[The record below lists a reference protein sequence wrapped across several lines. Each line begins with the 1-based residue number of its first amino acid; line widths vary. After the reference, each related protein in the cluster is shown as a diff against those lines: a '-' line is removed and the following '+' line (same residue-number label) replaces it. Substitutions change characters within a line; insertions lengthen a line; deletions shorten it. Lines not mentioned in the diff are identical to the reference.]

1 MIFTPTTPLNF
12 LIMNESIMNGS
23 GQGLRRFKIENGQR
37 IWLDKPSTDEWKIPK
52 KEDLNAPIKNILNL
66 TGQLQPLDQLYT
78 IKECLKALIK
88 KEEEAHIMDESFSTG
103 QVDDLNE
110 AYDLMTAIYDYDP
123 TPQHLYDD
131 SGGEPPFTMNEMVNQ
146 AYKEKYGV

>member
-1 MIFTPTTPLNF
+1 
-12 LIMNESIMNGS
+12 MNDQIMNGS
-23 GQGLRRFKIENGQR
+23 GQGLRRFKIENGLR
-37 IWLDKPSTDEWKIPK
+37 IWLDKPSNDEWKIPK

-78 IKECLKALIK
+78 IKECLKALLD
-88 KEEEAHIMDESFSTG
+88 KEEDAHIMDESFSTG

-131 SGGEPPFTMNEMVNQ
+131 SGGEPPVTMNEMVNQ
-146 AYKEKYGV
+146 AYKEKYGK

>member
-1 MIFTPTTPLNF
+1 
-12 LIMNESIMNGS
+12 MNGS
-23 GQGLRRFKIENGQR
+23 GQGLRRFKIENGLR

-66 TGQLQPLDQLYT
+66 TSELQPLDQLYT
-78 IKECLKALIK
+78 IKECLKALIEN
-88 KEEEAHIMDESFSTG
+88 EEKAHIMDESFSTG

-131 SGGEPPFTMNEMVNQ
+131 SGGEPPVTMNEMVNQ
-146 AYKEKYGV
+146 AYKEKYGK

>member
-1 MIFTPTTPLNF
+1 
-12 LIMNESIMNGS
+12 MNEIMNGS

-78 IKECLKALIK
+78 IKECLKALLD
-88 KEEEAHIMDESFSTG
+88 KEEEAHIMDESFSTD

-110 AYDLMTAIYDYDP
+110 AYDSMTAIYDYDP

-131 SGGEPPFTMNEMVNQ
+131 SGGEPPVTMNEMVNQ
-146 AYKEKYGV
+146 AYKEKYGL